1 MKVYAVMSA
10 EGKLVSTNV
19 RKQFNTN
26 ALFSLAR
33 CMRKSCGTRME
44 RGVFIMENGY
54 SLRTFRGDFFG
65 GLTAGVVALPLA
77 LAFGV
82 ASGFGAVAGLYGAIA
97 LGFFAALLGGTS
109 TQVSGPT
116 GPMTVIFAAAIVAF
130 PGDATAVLGVVFL
143 AGILQIAFGFMKV
156 GVFIRYM
163 PYPVISGFMSGIGV
177 IIILLQLHPLLGAA
191 SVGSPLQAVLNL
203 PASIS
208 SVNLYSLVLALI
220 TMAIVFLT
228 PARISRVVPSPL
240 LALLGGSLVSI
251 MFNFPVA
258 VIGEIPSGL
267 PEFALPLFSVALLPK
282 IIPMALALAVLGV
295 IDSLL
300 TSVVA
305 DSMTKTRHN
314 SNQELIG
321 QGMGNILASLIGGL
335 PGAGA
340 TMRTVVNV
348 KAGGT
353 TRISGMT
360 HSLFLLAILLGLGR
374 YAALIPLPVL
384 AGILMKVG
392 VDILDYRLLRM
403 VKRVPRQDLTV
414 MLTVFVITVFVDLIV
429 AVGVGVTLASLMIT
443 YRISK
448 QSKIDVKGVP
458 HQAWHRDLEK
468 TLEDETDYGIRTV
481 SVMGAFF
488 FGTTAKMQEQVS
500 KLIGTKVVIIN
511 CLAVPFMDLS
521 GYFALSEMI
530 DRLKNEKIKPILV
543 VNEGVG
549 IRQQMMS
556 MGYGDLLGPDG
567 IHTDYN
573 DALHLAWEYLEYDEK

>member
-1 MKVYAVMSA
+1 MSRRICH
-10 EGKLVSTNV
+10 VSDTAIYN
-19 RKQFNTN
+19 
-26 ALFSLAR
+26 
-33 CMRKSCGTRME
+33 
-44 RGVFIMENGY
+44 GVLSMDNGY
-54 SLRTFRGDFFG
+54 SLRTFKGDFFG

-97 LGFFAALLGGTS
+97 LGFFAALAGGTP

-130 PGDATAVLGVVFL
+130 PGDASAVLGVVFL
-143 AGILQIAFGFMKV
+143 AGIFQIVFGYLKV
-156 GVFIRYM
+156 GVFIRYI

-191 SVGSPLQAVLNL
+191 SVGSPLDAVLNL
-203 PASIS
+203 PASLLN
-208 SVNLYSLVLALI
+208 VNFYSLVLALI

-228 PARISRVVPSPL
+228 PSRISRIIPSPL

-251 MFNFPVA
+251 VFHFPVA
-258 VIGEIPSGL
+258 VIGAIPSGL
-267 PEFALPLFSVALLPK
+267 PDFAFPLFSVALLPK
-282 IIPMALALAVLGV
+282 IVPMALALAVLGV

-314 SNQELIG
+314 SNRELVG
-321 QGMGNILASLIGGL
+321 QGIGNIVASLIGGL

-340 TMRTVVNV
+340 TMRTVVNI

-353 TRISGMT
+353 SRISGMT
-360 HSLFLLAILLGLGR
+360 HSIFLLAILLGLGR

-403 VKRVPRQDLTV
+403 VRRVPRQDLTV

-443 YRISK
+443 YRISS

-458 HQAWHRDLEK
+458 HQDWHRDLER

-511 CLAVPFMDLS
+511 CLDVPFMDLS

-530 DRLKNEKIKPILV
+530 DRLIYEKIKPILV

-549 IRQQMMS
+549 IRQQMMA
-556 MGYGDLLGPDG
+556 MGYGDLLGSDG
-567 IHTDYN
+567 IHTDFN
-573 DALHLAWEYLEYDEK
+573 AALHLAWEYLDYEEK

>member
-1 MKVYAVMSA
+1 
-10 EGKLVSTNV
+10 
-19 RKQFNTN
+19 
-26 ALFSLAR
+26 
-33 CMRKSCGTRME
+33 ME

-403 VKRVPRQDLTV
+403 VKRVPR
-414 MLTVFVITVFVDLIV
+414 
-429 AVGVGVTLASLMIT
+429 
-443 YRISK
+443 
-448 QSKIDVKGVP
+448 
-458 HQAWHRDLEK
+458 
-468 TLEDETDYGIRTV
+468 
-481 SVMGAFF
+481 
-488 FGTTAKMQEQVS
+488 
-500 KLIGTKVVIIN
+500 
-511 CLAVPFMDLS
+511 
-521 GYFALSEMI
+521 
-530 DRLKNEKIKPILV
+530 
-543 VNEGVG
+543 
-549 IRQQMMS
+549 
-556 MGYGDLLGPDG
+556 
-567 IHTDYN
+567 
-573 DALHLAWEYLEYDEK
+573 

>member
-1 MKVYAVMSA
+1 
-10 EGKLVSTNV
+10 
-19 RKQFNTN
+19 
-26 ALFSLAR
+26 
-33 CMRKSCGTRME
+33 
-44 RGVFIMENGY
+44 MENGY

-97 LGFFAALLGGTS
+97 LGFFAALAGGTP

-130 PGDATAVLGVVFL
+130 PGDASAVLGVVFI
-143 AGILQIAFGFMKV
+143 AGILQIVFGYLKV
-156 GVFIRYM
+156 GVFIRYI

-191 SVGSPLQAVLNL
+191 SVGSPLDAVLNL
-203 PASIS
+203 PASILN
-208 SVNLYSLVLALI
+208 VNLHSLLLALI

-228 PARISRVVPSPL
+228 PARISRIIPSPL

-251 MFNFPVA
+251 AFHFQVA

-267 PEFALPLFSVALLPK
+267 PDFALPLFSVTLLPK
-282 IIPMALALAVLGV
+282 ILPMALALAVLGV

-305 DSMTKTRHN
+305 DSMTKTKHN
-314 SNQELIG
+314 SNKELIG
-321 QGMGNILASLIGGL
+321 QGIGNIVASLIGGL

-353 TRISGMT
+353 SRISGMT
-360 HSLFLLAILLGLGR
+360 HSIFLLAILLGLGR

-403 VKRVPRQDLTV
+403 VRRVPRQDLTV

-443 YRISK
+443 YRISS

-458 HQAWHRDLEK
+458 HQDWHRDLER

-511 CLAVPFMDLS
+511 CLDVPFMDLS

-530 DRLKNEKIKPILV
+530 DRLINEKIKPILV

-549 IRQQMMS
+549 IRQQMMA
-556 MGYGDLLGPDG
+556 MGYGDLLGSDG
-567 IHTDYN
+567 LQTDFN
-573 DALHLAWEYLEYDEK
+573 AALHLAWDYLDYEEK

>member
-1 MKVYAVMSA
+1 
-10 EGKLVSTNV
+10 
-19 RKQFNTN
+19 
-26 ALFSLAR
+26 
-33 CMRKSCGTRME
+33 
-44 RGVFIMENGY
+44 MENGY
-54 SLRTFRGDFFG
+54 SLRTFKGDFFG

-97 LGFFAALLGGTS
+97 LGFFAALAGGTS

-130 PGDATAVLGVVFL
+130 PGDASAVLGVVFI
-143 AGILQIAFGFMKV
+143 AGILQIVFGYLKV
-156 GVFIRYM
+156 GVFIRYI

-191 SVGSPLQAVLNL
+191 SVGSPLDAVLNL
-203 PASIS
+203 PASILN
-208 SVNLYSLVLALI
+208 VNLHSLLLALI

-228 PARISRVVPSPL
+228 PARISRIIPSPL

-251 MFNFPVA
+251 AFHFQVA

-267 PEFALPLFSVALLPK
+267 PDFALPLFSVALLPK
-282 IIPMALALAVLGV
+282 IVPMALALAVLGV

-305 DSMTKTRHN
+305 DSMTKTKHN
-314 SNQELIG
+314 SNKELIG
-321 QGMGNILASLIGGL
+321 QGIGNIVASLIGGL

-353 TRISGMT
+353 SRISGMT
-360 HSLFLLAILLGLGR
+360 HSIFLLAILLGLGR

-403 VKRVPRQDLTV
+403 VRRVPRQDLTV

-443 YRISK
+443 YRISS

-458 HQAWHRDLEK
+458 HQDWHRDLER

-511 CLAVPFMDLS
+511 CLDVPFMDLS

-530 DRLKNEKIKPILV
+530 DRLINEKIKPILV

-549 IRQQMMS
+549 IRQQMIA

-567 IHTDYN
+567 LHTDFN
-573 DALHLAWEYLEYDEK
+573 DALHLAWEYLEYEEK